1 MNAESMKPRTKTDLV
16 ALAAVFGSPP
26 LLSTESLEHYYEL
39 VDQLTEVLHPNDG
52 LELLLVRQ
60 VWQESWKIL
69 RYERHQTLAIN
80 RGVRQIG
87 EFQAAQDAER
97 DAKRSALSKNPA
109 ETAGRPRTEL
119 SQMREL
125 CQVIEASV
133 EDIDALADR
142 ARAHRLELMND
153 RALEKG
159 IIYQE
164 QLDRL
169 ISAATKRRKDALE
182 QLKTYRALVG
192 RRLRQL
198 TDKILDAE
206 IVEPDSLGLIGENVG
221 SDAIGN

>member
-109 ETAGRPRTEL
+109 EAAGRPRTEL

-169 ISAATKRRKDALE
+169 ISAAMKRRKDALE
-182 QLKTYRALVG
+182 QLETYRVLVG